1 MYCACQLV
9 TLHVLYS
16 VHTRVVVTSKDPCH
30 FSTVFCVPP
39 PSPPPHPYPLFYSS
53 SQCQD
58 PFTGDGQLCVL
69 DSDGDSYPAQ
79 PLSTCSENDTNSYC
93 LVDTCPS
100 VPNEDPNDSTPCT
113 GFEAGTY
120 VHVHVHVHE

>member
-16 VHTRVVVTSKDPCH
+16 VHTRVLITSRDPSCH
-30 FSTVFCVPP
+30 LSTVFCVPP
-39 PSPPPHPYPLFYSS
+39 SPYPFLSL
-53 SQCQD
+53 QCQD

-113 GFEAGTY
+113 GFETGTY
-120 VHVHVHVHE
+120 VYMYMNSTTP